1 MDADEARISVLIV
14 DDHRSFGEALGV
26 ALGKE
31 ADLDIVDVTADGES
45 AVQAAEARQPNV
57 ALIDLQMPGMDGLE
71 TSRRIHGVSKETVV
85 VVLTGADDELAL
97 GRAINAGAHG
107 FLRKT
112 AAVQDL
118 AEAVRAAHR
127 GDPLNAHDEIEFAL
141 RRLRRLR
148 ARDDDIAQ
156 RFDRLTPRELEIL
169 QLLADGCAPDD
180 IATRLDVSRNTLRT
194 HIQNI
199 LMKLGV
205 HSKLDAIVAAIRHG
219 RVTTVDVT
227 DPVEISARADAGS
240 RQRRRS
246 GLTRLAVER
255 VLALPPAILLQL
267 EPFAVVHAV
276 LDRVVVA
283 PLALRARERDL
294 RAVVTLRHQSFSLI
308 AARTPSTKAGS
319 SRRSFTTA
327 QTSGQSAFGI
337 PRYTRTAPSSARRS
351 ADVELGGRNSSRCLV

>member
-1 MDADEARISVLIV
+1 MGMDADEARISVLIV

-45 AVQAAEARQPNV
+45 AVHAAETRQPDV

-180 IATRLDVSRNTLRT
+180 IATRLNVSRNTLRT
-194 HIQNI
+194 HVQNI

-227 DPVEISARADAGS
+227 DPVEIAPDLTQGS
-240 RQRRRS
+240 DS
-246 GLTRLAVER
+246 GEEA
-255 VLALPPAILLQL
+255 
-267 EPFAVVHAV
+267 
-276 LDRVVVA
+276 
-283 PLALRARERDL
+283 
-294 RAVVTLRHQSFSLI
+294 S
-308 AARTPSTKAGS
+308 
-319 SRRSFTTA
+319 
-327 QTSGQSAFGI
+327 
-337 PRYTRTAPSSARRS
+337 
-351 ADVELGGRNSSRCLV
+351 

>member
-1 MDADEARISVLIV
+1 MDADEDRISVLIV
-14 DDHRSFGEALGV
+14 DDHRAFGESLGV

-31 ADLDIVDVTADGES
+31 TDLDIVDVTADGES
-45 AVQAAEARQPNV
+45 AIEAAAARQHDV
-57 ALIDLQMPGMDGLE
+57 ALVDLQMPGIDGLE
-71 TSRRIHGVSKETVV
+71 TARRIRVASKETAV

-127 GDPLNAHDEIEFAL
+127 GESLNSHDEIEFAL

-148 ARDDDIAQ
+148 SRDDDIAQ

-169 QLLADGCAPDD
+169 QLLADGRVPDD
-180 IATRLDVSRNTLRT
+180 IATQLDVSRNTLRT

-219 RVTTVDVT
+219 RVSTIDVSSVDIPMPDMALAPDT
-227 DPVEISARADAGS
+227 GEEAG
-240 RQRRRS
+240 
-246 GLTRLAVER
+246 
-255 VLALPPAILLQL
+255 
-267 EPFAVVHAV
+267 
-276 LDRVVVA
+276 
-283 PLALRARERDL
+283 
-294 RAVVTLRHQSFSLI
+294 
-308 AARTPSTKAGS
+308 
-319 SRRSFTTA
+319 
-327 QTSGQSAFGI
+327 
-337 PRYTRTAPSSARRS
+337 
-351 ADVELGGRNSSRCLV
+351 